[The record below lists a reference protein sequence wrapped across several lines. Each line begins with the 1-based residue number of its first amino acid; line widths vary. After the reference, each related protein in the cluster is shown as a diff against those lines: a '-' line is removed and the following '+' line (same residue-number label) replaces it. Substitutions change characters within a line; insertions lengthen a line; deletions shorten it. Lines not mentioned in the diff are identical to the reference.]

1 MSKADSF
8 IVITSTS
15 MAEWTN
21 TVITVDDGD
30 DAIEA
35 DNGIS
40 NLTRIWRGWSEP
52 GGAIVPGE
60 VRNWVIRELANMLV
74 FTDRSNERTTFIDT

>member
-1 MSKADSF
+1 
-8 IVITSTS
+8 

-21 TVITVDDGD
+21 TVIIVDDDD

-74 FTDRSNERTTFIDT
+74 ITGRSNE

>member
-8 IVITSTS
+8 IVIPSTS
-15 MAEWTN
+15 MTEWTN
-21 TVITVDDGD
+21 TVITVDDDD

-40 NLTRIWRGWSEP
+40 NLTRI
-52 GGAIVPGE
+52 
-60 VRNWVIRELANMLV
+60 
-74 FTDRSNERTTFIDT
+74 